1 VFLRD
6 LCALLSVVSVLS
18 FPERRVSRPL
28 PSACEIVPPKKKPR
42 LASGRTFLHSPVYQA
57 VNRLVK

>member
-18 FPERRVSRPL
+18 FPEARVSRPL
-28 PSACEIVPPKKKPR
+28 PSACEIVPKKEKAPTR
-42 LASGRTFLHSPVYQA
+42 VGAHFSTFTSLPG
-57 VNRLVK
+57 